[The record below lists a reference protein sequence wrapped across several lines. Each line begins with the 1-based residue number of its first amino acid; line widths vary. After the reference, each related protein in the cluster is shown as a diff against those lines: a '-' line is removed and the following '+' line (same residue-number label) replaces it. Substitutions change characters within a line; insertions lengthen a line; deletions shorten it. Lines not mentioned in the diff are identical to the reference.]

1 MSDTNSKSLEHDL
14 MFAVVKDRYGHLL
27 NDEQLDEVRK
37 TVVGLSDFL
46 APMRSIRLDNDVE
59 PFALFKPFRSEDDE

>member
-1 MSDTNSKSLEHDL
+1 MSDTNRKSLEQDL

-46 APMRSIRLDNDVE
+46 APMRSIRLANEVE
-59 PFALFKPFRSEDDE
+59 PFALFKPFRSDDDE